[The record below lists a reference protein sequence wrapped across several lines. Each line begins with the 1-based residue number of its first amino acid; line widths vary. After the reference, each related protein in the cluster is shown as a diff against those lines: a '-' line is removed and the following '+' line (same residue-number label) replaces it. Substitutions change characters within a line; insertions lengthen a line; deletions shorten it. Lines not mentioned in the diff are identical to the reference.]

1 MPESATPQAAD
12 ATRRSATTTTNPRV
26 LAEPVKVK
34 LSKGERI
41 LRSNRGP
48 QTHLVADGETL
59 TVCDIDSAGWTE
71 AEDVSK
77 AREVTCPICAKR
89 IAAGQR
95 VSGRALREAQKAE
108 EAAATEAEATV
119 EAGSDDETAGGE
131 AATEAEADAEKEP
144 SDETT

>member
-41 LRSNRGP
+41 LRSKRGP
-48 QTHLVADGETL
+48 QAHLVADGETL
-59 TVCDIDSAGWTE
+59 TVCVIDSAGWTG

-77 AREVTCPICAKR
+77 AREITCPICVER

-95 VSGRALREAQKAE
+95 VSGQALRKAQKAE
-108 EAAATEAEATV
+108 AKEMAEA
-119 EAGSDDETAGGE
+119 E
-131 AATEAEADAEKEP
+131 AATEEEPNEDAEEDAA
-144 SDETT
+144 SV